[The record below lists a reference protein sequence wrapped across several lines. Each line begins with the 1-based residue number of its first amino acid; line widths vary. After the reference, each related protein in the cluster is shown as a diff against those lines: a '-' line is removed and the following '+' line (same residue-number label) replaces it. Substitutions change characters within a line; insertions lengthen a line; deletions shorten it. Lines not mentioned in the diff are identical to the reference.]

1 LNVKRNFLKYMFI
14 VLGLALSASA
24 TAFAGPP
31 HTPEVDPGM
40 AVSGLTLFVGSLAVL
55 RVRRKK

>member
-1 LNVKRNFLKYMFI
+1 MFI